1 MFGVNDVR
9 VVESPK
15 PQITDD
21 GEVLMQV
28 RACGVC
34 PTDVRKYR
42 TGDAGTL
49 KLPMN
54 LGHEYSGD
62 AVEVGARVTNVRAGM
77 RVSGEWFLG
86 YADFAKVPAERVEGM
101 LELPDSVTYE
111 EATFLEPLADCFH
124 CIGEQANVMV
134 GDKVAIIGAG
144 TMGVLKI
151 MVAKAAGLQVMSC
164 DLLEHRRTAAKG
176 FGADLVVTP
185 DEMEKTAREWTD
197 GKGLDA
203 VILSAGIPVA
213 VNQALTMVKNRGT
226 VVMFGG
232 FKRGSTATIDPNLIH
247 YKEAVLTGCFWVGV
261 PPYNDRRF
269 YRKALQAIADKSVP
283 VAKLITHRFPLEDIS
298 KALEAA
304 ESLEGY
310 KVMINIS

>member
-15 PQITDD
+15 PQINER
-21 GEVLMQV
+21 EVLIKV

-42 TGDAGTL
+42 TGDGGTL
-49 KLPMN
+49 KLPLN
-54 LGHEYSGD
+54 LGHEYAGD
-62 AVEVGARVTNVRAGM
+62 AMEVGAQVPHVRPGM
-77 RVSGEWFLG
+77 RVSGEWFVG
-86 YADFAKVPAERVEGM
+86 YADFAKPPAERVSGL
-101 LELPDSVTYE
+101 LELPASVTYE

-124 CIGEQANVMV
+124 CIGQQANAMV
-134 GDKVAIIGAG
+134 GDKIAIIGAG
-144 TMGVLKI
+144 TMGVLKL

-164 DLLEHRRTAAKG
+164 DMLEHRRTAAKG
-176 FGADLVVTP
+176 FGADLVVSP
-185 DEMEKTAREWTD
+185 EEIEKTAREWTD

-247 YKEAVLTGCFWVGV
+247 YKEAVLTGSFWVGA
-261 PPYNDRRF
+261 PPHGDRQF

-283 VAKLITHRFPLEDIS
+283 VAKLITHRFPLEDIV

-310 KVMINIS
+310 KVMINVS